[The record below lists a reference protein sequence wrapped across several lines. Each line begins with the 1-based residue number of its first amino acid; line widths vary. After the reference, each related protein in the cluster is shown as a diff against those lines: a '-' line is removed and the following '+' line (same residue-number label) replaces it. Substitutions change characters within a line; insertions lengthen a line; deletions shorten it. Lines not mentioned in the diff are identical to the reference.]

1 MEGNNII
8 IPDGWSKIPIGECV
22 IEKKK
27 SPINVEDANEYGQYP
42 FFTSGESV
50 LRYDDK
56 LVDGENLYIA
66 DGGTADVKY
75 YNGGSAYSNH
85 TYVLGCKNDYCTK
98 FIYYVLLYLTD
109 YIDKNYFQGTG
120 LKNLQKKDFKRHE
133 IIVPKSKDEQ
143 QRIADALTKIDDAME
158 RTQQLIDKY
167 ELVKCGLMQDLLTYG
182 IDKDG
187 NIRNEKTHK
196 FKDSPI
202 GRIPQEWECVT
213 FKDVAGNITDYIKTG
228 PFGSSLKGEHWRET
242 GVPVITIGALG
253 EEDFIN
259 ENLLFISEEKANE
272 LYKYS
277 LKNISPSLRAPGML
291 FSDPLIVKKFVTFR
305 NEYVHNGPWDLRSS
319 VYYTAVNG
327 EPADVV
333 IYSPDMD
340 EHGNFVKSGS
350 RNKFYATGA
359 KINTVLPALVS
370 DVIDVLSKTK
380 DKFQEVLVA
389 RTTPATDEVRKKA
402 ADAYVKVIVRNM
414 STFAGK

>member
-187 NIRNEKTHK
+187 NIRTEKTHK

-277 LKNISPSLRAPGML
+277 LKEGDIL
-291 FSDPLIVKKFVTFR
+291 FSRV
-305 NEYVHNGPWDLRSS
+305 
-319 VYYTAVNG
+319 
-327 EPADVV
+327 ADVGRSLIIDHKHQGWIMSSNFMRLRIDTDIINPFI
-333 IYSPDMD
+333 IYLNIKYSAI
-340 EHGNFVKSGS
+340 FKSQIN
-350 RNKFYATGA
+350 RNVNSSGRSVTNTSILNSLYIPMMGKFEQERIVNTYMKTVDALDIMLQEQLSLNKQKEGLLADLITG
-359 KINTVLPALVS
+359 K
-370 DVIDVLSKTK
+370 
-380 DKFQEVLVA
+380 
-389 RTTPATDEVRKKA
+389 VR
-402 ADAYVKVIVRNM
+402 I
-414 STFAGK
+414 